1 MREMMR
7 FVHWIGLE
15 MTALLIA
22 LEIPWIYPE
31 YENRYLYI
39 HGFGTMNQYTIPS
52 SITDLQLYRSR
63 SYHHLQY
70 RSRGGGK
77 MIIHFLN

>member
-1 MREMMR
+1 MIR
-7 FVHWIGLE
+7 FVHWIGLQV
-15 MTALLIA
+15 TALLIA

-39 HGFGTMNQYTIPS
+39 HGFGTMNQYTIPF
-52 SITDLQLYRSR
+52 SITDLQVKVLS
-63 SYHHLQY
+63 SFAVPFE
-70 RSRGGGK
+70 GGGK